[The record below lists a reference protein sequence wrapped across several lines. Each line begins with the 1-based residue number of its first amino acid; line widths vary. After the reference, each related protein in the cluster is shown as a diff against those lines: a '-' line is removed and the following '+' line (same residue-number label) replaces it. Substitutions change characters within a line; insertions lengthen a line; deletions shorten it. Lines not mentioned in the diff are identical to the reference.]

1 MLRQTRRAALVALVV
16 LGSLALA
23 AAQEPKQAG
32 GEKSIT
38 NSIGMKLVL
47 IPAGEFMMG
56 NEEGRI
62 ETLNYF
68 TYAKPK
74 GGLGD
79 SEKVDA
85 ELPRHKVRITRPFYM
100 GQYTVTLNEFLI
112 FYHDAHYQV
121 EIERDGKPGHGWVS
135 RRQAAVYGF
144 IPSPNFRPW
153 APGWEIGRDHPVLL
167 VSWNDA
173 TAFCDWLSKR
183 EKNRYRLP
191 TEAEWEYACRAG
203 TNSRYYFGNDPE
215 ELVNY
220 ANAADQDFAAQYGS
234 KGPTARYN
242 EDGTSTSYGFGMRF
256 PFLRRRDGY
265 AHTAPV
271 GKFRPNAFG
280 LYDMHGNVDQW
291 CSDWYD
297 AGYYAKSPVDDPK
310 GPATGSDRVYRG
322 GSFGG
327 TPFKLRD
334 AYRGIFSPSGRDC
347 ETGFR
352 VVCEP

>member
-1 MLRQTRRAALVALVV
+1 MLA
-16 LGSLALA
+16 GLALA
-23 AAQEPKQAG
+23 TAEEPKESG
-32 GEKSIT
+32 GKKTIT

-56 NEEGRI
+56 NEEGRT
-62 ETLNYF
+62 ETLSYF

-74 GGLGD
+74 NVLAD

-85 ELPRHKVRITRPFYM
+85 ELPRHKVRITKPYYM

-112 FYHDAHYQV
+112 FYHDAHYQT
-121 EIERDGKPGHGWVS
+121 EIERDGKPSYGWIP
-135 RRQAAVYGF
+135 RQEGADWGI
-144 IPSPNFRPW
+144 IPSANFRPW
-153 APGWEIGRDHPVLL
+153 APGWEIGRDHPVVF

-173 TAFCDWLSKR
+173 AAFCDWLSKK
-183 EKNRYRLP
+183 EKKKYRLP

-203 TNSRYYFGNDPE
+203 TSSRYYFGNDPE

-220 ANAADQDFAAQYGS
+220 GNGADQDFAALWGGTLPSQYFDENG
-234 KGPTARYN
+234 N
-242 EDGTSTSYGFGMRF
+242 NVDNGTSF
-256 PFLRRRDGY
+256 PPLRRRDGY
-265 AHTAPV
+265 AFTAPV

-280 LYDMHGNVDQW
+280 LYDMHGNVWQW

-297 AGYYAKSPVDDPK
+297 AGYYAKSPGDDPK
-310 GPATGSDRVYRG
+310 GPATGSDRVQRG
-322 GSFGG
+322 GDFG
-327 TPFKLRD
+327 TAPFRSRC
-334 AYRGIFSPSGRDC
+334 ACRASYRPSARDC